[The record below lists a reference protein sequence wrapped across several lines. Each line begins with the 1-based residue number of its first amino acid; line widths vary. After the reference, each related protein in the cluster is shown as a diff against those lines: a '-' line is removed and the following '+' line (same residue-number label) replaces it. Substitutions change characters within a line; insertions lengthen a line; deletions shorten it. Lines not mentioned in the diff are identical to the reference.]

1 MSPAKSSRRALAK
14 RSTDRNV
21 SGIRRLINNTKAH
34 IPQDLRAYAGR
45 MFQRV
50 GVTTAKKAQM
60 SLNVVH
66 PWERHL
72 KRDSLLVLRMQVS
85 TTMLP

>member
-1 MSPAKSSRRALAK
+1 
-14 RSTDRNV
+14 
-21 SGIRRLINNTKAH
+21 
-34 IPQDLRAYAGR
+34 

-50 GVTTAKKAQM
+50 EVTTGMKVKM

-66 PWERHL
+66 PWERRL
-72 KRDSLLVLRMQVS
+72 KRDSLLVLRMQAL

>member
-1 MSPAKSSRRALAK
+1 
-14 RSTDRNV
+14 
-21 SGIRRLINNTKAH
+21 
-34 IPQDLRAYAGR
+34 

-50 GVTTAKKAQM
+50 GVTTEMKAQM

-66 PWERHL
+66 PWERRL
-72 KRDSLLVLRMQVS
+72 KRDSLLVLRMQAL